1 MAARLS
7 KTSFTSLVFKPCSV
21 AMSFTMAPFVNL
33 LLLVAFM
40 ARGAFIAFF
49 IGAMVMILQV
59 KKIDKQ
65 RLELW

>member
-40 ARGAFIAFF
+40 ACGAFIAFF
-49 IGAMVMILQV
+49 IGAMVMLLQENRQA
-59 KKIDKQ
+59 KT
-65 RLELW
+65 RL